1 MTPEMIRKSA
11 TPDKYTNSL
20 RYISTPSSNARDT
33 FLYAQEVGY
42 LHSLKAHRSSRKGLD
57 SYLFLYVWSGS
68 GKVMT
73 GDVVHNLKEGSCI
86 LIDCS
91 QGYYHESNEYTPWEL
106 LWVHFN
112 GKNAKSYFDAIV
124 NSESQVLS
132 PADSTRFRDVMLEL
146 IRLQDEK
153 PPCYE
158 AHTSL
163 SLTTLLTYM
172 LDEKID
178 VDLLET
184 EDDGDVMSV
193 KLRDIRTYLDEHYR
207 EQVSLD
213 MLSKLYGVSKFY
225 LCREF
230 KDRYTYSILNYITTM
245 RLNYA
250 KELLR
255 FTSHSIQEVAS
266 LCGVMDA
273 NYFNKVFKKTEGI
286 TPTDYRIEWFENNR
300 SADLLRRSSVRK

>member
-1 MTPEMIRKSA
+1 MTPEDIRKSA
-11 TPDKYTNSL
+11 VLDKFTNSL
-20 RYISTPSSNARDT
+20 RFISTPSSNARDA
-33 FLYAQEVGY
+33 FFYAQEVGY

-57 SYLFLYVWSGS
+57 SYLFLYVWTGS
-68 GKVMT
+68 GKLMVDDVSYT
-73 GDVVHNLKEGSCI
+73 LNEGDCA

-91 QGYYHESNEYTPWEL
+91 HGYYHESNEHTPWEL

-112 GKNAKSYFDAIV
+112 GNNARSYYEAIKEA
-124 NSESQVLS
+124 ESLILS
-132 PADSTRFRDVMLEL
+132 PSDPYRFREL
-146 IRLQDEK
+146 MFDLIDLQNKK

-163 SLTTLLTYM
+163 KMTTLLTYM

-178 VDLLET
+178 LDLLNAEG
-184 EDDGDVMSV
+184 EEESMSV
-193 KLRDIRTYLDEHYR
+193 KLRDIRKYLDEHYR
-207 EQVSLD
+207 EQISLD

-255 FTSHSIQEVAS
+255 FTSHSIQEIAT
-266 LCGVMDA
+266 LCGIMDA

-286 TPTDYRIEWFENNR
+286 TPTDYRIEWFESTK
-300 SADLLRRSSVRK
+300 SADVLRRSGVRK